1 MKRADLAPGRVRG
14 TAVPVRHRRAPRP
27 TPSPPGRGLQV
38 APTVPK
44 RTDIASLLVIGASA
58 WLAAAPAR
66 AGPSSIPAPWAVDC
80 HAGEDGFA
88 HNCEAVRAAGGYVL
102 RLASA
107 DAQVFVAILH
117 PRCET
122 AYRNF
127 DRTDLVGL
135 DPAVRRALV
144 EQAFREIEAEVR
156 RTCPS
161 LAPPALALD
170 VMPDIAILSPEGES

>member
-1 MKRADLAPGRVRG
+1 MR
-14 TAVPVRHRRAPRP
+14 RRAQIP
-27 TPSPPGRGLQV
+27 
-38 APTVPK
+38 
-44 RTDIASLLVIGASA
+44 SLLVIGASA

-66 AGPSSIPAPWAVDC
+66 GGQSSIPSPSQWAVDC

-88 HNCEAVRAAGGYVL
+88 HNCEAVRAAGDYVL

-117 PRCET
+117 ARCET

-135 DPAVRRALV
+135 DPAVRRTLI
-144 EQAFREIEAEVR
+144 EQAFREIEAEIR
-156 RTCPS
+156 RTCSS
-161 LAPPALALD
+161 LAPPAPAFD
-170 VMPDIAILSPEGES
+170 AMPDIANLSPDTQS